1 MTPSYSSSFFP
12 LKSLFL
18 GYFLAIGLCSYA
30 QILPITYSRAKID
43 LTHTDIRMIAELGL
57 EADHGVYVKGRHLIN
72 DYSSEE
78 LELLE
83 ANGIP
88 FDILIEDVKA
98 HYVQQNMT
106 RQEDGHDHGRMP
118 SDCSVGGT
126 EGFNYQTPEN
136 YAYGSMGGYLTYSE
150 MLAELDEMVELYP
163 ELISPRQEIE
173 GHTTF
178 EGRPIEWLRISDNPN
193 LDEETEP
200 EVLYTALHHAREP
213 NSLSQLIFYMWY
225 LLENYETDPEV
236 QYLVDQTE
244 MFFIPCVNPDG
255 YVYNGVTDPNGG
267 GLWRKN
273 RYNDG
278 GFGTG
283 IDLNR
288 NYGYEWGFDN
298 QGSSPNPS
306 SETYRGSEPFS
317 EPETQAVRD
326 FCNERNLQI
335 CLNYHTFGNLLIYP
349 WGYSDSPTSDAPT
362 FNAFSEVMTRENN
375 FTTGTG
381 TETVGYT
388 VNGDS
393 DDWMYG
399 EQVTKPLIYS
409 MTPEIGPGN
418 FGFWPPESMIDELNK
433 SVMLQNL
440 TAAHLL
446 LNYGE
451 AYEVGGSNGVTELN
465 GSVEMSLKKFGLLD
479 GDLTLSLTELT
490 TNVTLDAVPIT
501 WTMTHLDEQLSSFA
515 YSLDPSILNGDVFK
529 LLVSVDNGDYVW
541 TDTLSKTF
549 INGDFDLVYE
559 DDGSDM
565 SGWDIASD
573 WTTTTEDFVTGP
585 SSITDSP
592 FGDYDGNDNVVMTLD
607 EPLDLSNASLATL
620 SFYCKWDIENDYDFV
635 QVMASTDGGSYTP
648 LCGLYTNLGTGNQ
661 DFGQPLYDS
670 TQDEWVL
677 EEIDLADYLGEEMV
691 YLRVRLIS
699 DGFLEGDGFY
709 MDDITVSVITDG
721 PVDIQDVSFTVPF
734 EAISNPFSDELF
746 VRLDLKESFQNLE
759 LVLSNPMGQ
768 VISMEYI
775 GSFQQGQHQRSMDTS
790 GLAAGFYVLELRC
803 SSGSLGSHRVVKQ

>member
-1 MTPSYSSSFFP
+1 M
-12 LKSLFL
+12 
-18 GYFLAIGLCSYA
+18 C
-30 QILPITYSRAKID
+30 
-43 LTHTDIRMIAELGL
+43 
-57 EADHGVYVKGRHLIN
+57 
-72 DYSSEE
+72 
-78 LELLE
+78 
-83 ANGIP
+83 
-88 FDILIEDVKA
+88 
-98 HYVQQNMT
+98 
-106 RQEDGHDHGRMP
+106 
-118 SDCSVGGT
+118 
-126 EGFNYQTPEN
+126 
-136 YAYGSMGGYLTYSE
+136 
-150 MLAELDEMVELYP
+150 
-163 ELISPRQEIE
+163 
-173 GHTTF
+173 
-178 EGRPIEWLRISDNPN
+178 
-193 LDEETEP
+193 
-200 EVLYTALHHAREP
+200 
-213 NSLSQLIFYMWY
+213 
-225 LLENYETDPEV
+225 
-236 QYLVDQTE
+236 
-244 MFFIPCVNPDG
+244 
-255 YVYNGVTDPNGG
+255 
-267 GLWRKN
+267 
-273 RYNDG
+273 
-278 GFGTG
+278 
-283 IDLNR
+283 
-288 NYGYEWGFDN
+288 
-298 QGSSPNPS
+298 
-306 SETYRGSEPFS
+306 
-317 EPETQAVRD
+317 
-326 FCNERNLQI
+326 
-335 CLNYHTFGNLLIYP
+335 
-349 WGYSDSPTSDAPT
+349 
-362 FNAFSEVMTRENN
+362 
-375 FTTGTG
+375 
-381 TETVGYT
+381 
-388 VNGDS
+388 
-393 DDWMYG
+393 
-399 EQVTKPLIYS
+399 
-409 MTPEIGPGN
+409 
-418 FGFWPPESMIDELNK
+418 
-433 SVMLQNL
+433 
-440 TAAHLL
+440 
-446 LNYGE
+446 
-451 AYEVGGSNGVTELN
+451 
-465 GSVEMSLKKFGLLD
+465 LKKFGLLD

-549 INGDFDLVYE
+549 INGDLDLAYE

-592 FGDYDGNDNVVMTLD
+592 FGDYDGNDNVVMTID
-607 EPLDLSNASLATL
+607 EPIDLSNASLATL
-620 SFYCKWDIENDYDFV
+620 TFYCKWDIENDYDFV

-775 GSFQQGQHQRSMDTS
+775 GSFQEGLYQRSMDTS